1 MVCGTP
7 ELSPLAYNLAEGR
20 SCIGGGFLRLQLA
33 RPQAGLRGA
42 SCRADAARLARP
54 PTTRGTQSLTGV
66 FIGDTLPTG
75 GVSND

>member
-7 ELSPLAYNLAEGR
+7 EPLPLAYNLAEGR

-54 PTTRGTQSLTGV
+54 PTTRGTLCLTSV
-66 FIGDTLPTG
+66 SDGDTLSAG